1 MADKLFRVSFINQG
15 KVYEVY
21 ARSVTQDFLFGF
33 VTIEDLVFGTQTEL
47 LVDPSEERLK
57 SEFAGVGRSHI
68 PLHALIRVDEV
79 EQGGTARI
87 TPLEGNVTPFPGPYV
102 PHPGTNPGRR

>member
-21 ARSVTQDFLFGF
+21 ARKVAQDALFGF
-33 VTIEDLVFGTQTEL
+33 VTLEDLVFGIQTDL
-47 LVDPSEERLK
+47 VVDPSEERLK
-57 SEFAGVGRSHI
+57 AEFAGVGRSHI

-79 EQGGTARI
+79 EQAGSARI

-102 PHPGTNPGRR
+102 PHPGSSPSRR